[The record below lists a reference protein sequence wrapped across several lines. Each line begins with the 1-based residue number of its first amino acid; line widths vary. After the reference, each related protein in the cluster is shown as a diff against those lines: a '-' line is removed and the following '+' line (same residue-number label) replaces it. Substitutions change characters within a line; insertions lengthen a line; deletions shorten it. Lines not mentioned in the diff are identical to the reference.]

1 MPPLRARK
9 RRKHAAAGD
18 SEPRLGVESATRK
31 RVADLDD
38 LIAKLESSELP
49 APHGCVLDKLLVS
62 LRALSAFIGAG
73 AVKSLVTE
81 MVLLVSLG
89 LHNDDDFTNVV
100 ITGNPGTG
108 KTEML
113 KCVAK
118 IWAQVF
124 HGKRG
129 NVTWLSRANL
139 IGEHLGE
146 TAIKTAR
153 ALGAAAPGVVVLDEV
168 YALGAGENDRDS
180 FSKECIDTINQFTS
194 ECREHLSIIVAG
206 YRRETEQ
213 CFFARNRGLERRFPW
228 RFHVED
234 YTLTEL
240 QAIAAS
246 QLDAS
251 AWSARDAKW
260 ASMACVVEALRRGR
274 NNGGDT
280 QRLLQLCKLAHARR
294 IPPTDELRV
303 LSLADIES
311 GCAAFVRTVPQ
322 ETETAPL
329 GMYS

>member
-1 MPPLRARK
+1 MRDGRIRK
-9 RRKHAAAGD
+9 RRKQ
-18 SEPRLGVESATRK
+18 EPRSCAANRS
-31 RVADLDD
+31 VADLDD
-38 LIAKLESSELP
+38 LIAKLESHELP
-49 APHGCVLDKLLVS
+49 VPTGCALDKLVAS
-62 LRALSAFIGAG
+62 LTTLSAFIGAG

-113 KCVAK
+113 KCVAR

-129 NVTWLSRANL
+129 GVTWLSRAHL

-153 ALGAAAPGVVVLDEV
+153 ALSSAAPGVAVLDEV
-168 YALGAGENDRDS
+168 YSLGSGESDRDS

-240 QAIAAS
+240 QAIACS
-246 QLDAS
+246 QLAQSSWAAHDEAWAS
-251 AWSARDAKW
+251 AP
-260 ASMACVVEALRRGR
+260 CVVEALRRGK

-294 IPPTDELRV
+294 IPPETELRV
-303 LSLADIES
+303 LSTADIES

-322 ETETAPL
+322 ETDSTPT
-329 GMYS
+329 GMYT

>member
-1 MPPLRARK
+1 MR
-9 RRKHAAAGD
+9 
-18 SEPRLGVESATRK
+18 SIV
-31 RVADLDD
+31 DLDD
-38 LIAKLESSELP
+38 LIAKLESHELP
-49 APHGCVLDKLLVS
+49 VPVGCSLEKLLPS
-62 LRALSAFIGAG
+62 LTALSAFIGAA
-73 AVKSLVTE
+73 AVKSLVME

-89 LHNDDDFTNVV
+89 LHNDEDFTNVV

-113 KCVAK
+113 KCVAE

-129 NVTWLSRANL
+129 GVTWLSRANL

-153 ALGAAAPGVVVLDEV
+153 ALSTAAPGVAVLDEV
-168 YALGAGENDRDS
+168 YALGSGEADRDS

-213 CFFARNRGLERRFPW
+213 CFFARNRGLDRRFPW

-234 YTLTEL
+234 YTITEL

-246 QLDAS
+246 QLAQ
-251 AWSARDAKW
+251 WSWTAHAESW
-260 ASMACVVEALRRGR
+260 AAAPCVVEALRRGT

-294 IPPTDELRV
+294 IPPAEELRV
-303 LSLADIES
+303 LSAADIEQ
-311 GCAAFVRTVPQ
+311 GCAAFVRTVPH
-322 ETETAPL
+322 ETETTPA
-329 GMYS
+329 GMYT

>member
-1 MPPLRARK
+1 MREGRIRKK
-9 RRKHAAAGD
+9 RRQEHK
-18 SEPRLGVESATRK
+18 PSAVAH
-31 RVADLDD
+31 VADLDD
-38 LIAKLESSELP
+38 LIAKLESHELP
-49 APHGCVLDKLLVS
+49 CPSGCALEKLVES
-62 LRALSAFIGAG
+62 LSSLSAFVGAG

-113 KCVAK
+113 KCIAR

-129 NVTWLSRANL
+129 GVTWLARAHL

-153 ALGAAAPGVVVLDEV
+153 ALSSAAPGVAVLDEV
-168 YALGAGENDRDS
+168 YALGSGESDRDS

-194 ECREHLSIIVAG
+194 ECRESVSIIVAG

-213 CFFARNRGLERRFPW
+213 CFFARNRGLDRRFPW

-234 YTLTEL
+234 YTITEL
-240 QAIAAS
+240 QAIASS
-246 QLDAS
+246 QLASSCWFAYDA
-251 AWSARDAKW
+251 AWPSLP
-260 ASMACVVEALRRGR
+260 CVVEALRRGK